1 MNNNVTIPE
10 QYRPLSPWAYIG
22 YQILF
27 GLPLIGII
35 MVFVF
40 AFSNENL
47 NRRNYARSYLYMM
60 ALALGI
66 AIIVGIFIAIFAVV
80 AGGTVSSSTNG
91 FNIA

>member
-1 MNNNVTIPE
+1 MNNNVTVPE
-10 QYRPLSPWAYIG
+10 QYKPLSPWAYIG

-47 NRRNYARSYLYMM
+47 NRRNYARSYLYMW
-60 ALALGI
+60 ALLLGI
-66 AIIVGIFIAIFAVV
+66 GIIIFIFFLIFAVV
-80 AGGTVSSSTNG
+80 AGQGISSSTSG
-91 FNIA
+91 FSIA